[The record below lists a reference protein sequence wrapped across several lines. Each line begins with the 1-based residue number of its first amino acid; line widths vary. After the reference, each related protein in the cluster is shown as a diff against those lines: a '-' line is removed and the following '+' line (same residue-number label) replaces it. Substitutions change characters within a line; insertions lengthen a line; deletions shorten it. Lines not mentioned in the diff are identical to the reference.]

1 SESPLKQVV
10 VYDLLG
16 KEVFRRSYSG
26 ETATEIAVSAWP
38 SGTYIVKVV
47 AKDGH
52 GEAKLVKR

>member
-38 SGTYIVKVV
+38 SGTYIVKAVT
-47 AKDGH
+47 KDGS
-52 GEAKLVKR
+52 GEAKVVKR